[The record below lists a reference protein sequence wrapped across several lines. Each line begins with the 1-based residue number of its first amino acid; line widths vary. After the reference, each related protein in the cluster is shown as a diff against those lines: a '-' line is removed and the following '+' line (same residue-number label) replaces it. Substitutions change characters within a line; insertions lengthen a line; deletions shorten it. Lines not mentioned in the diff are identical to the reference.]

1 MKSVLDSAVNA
12 DKVMVVPVSI
22 RENWVYG
29 QQQYRHQFWIW
40 VTPWF
45 LLAAGITSGFLN
57 PLITLGVGLAVA
69 GWLRYSIP
77 YRNKFMS
84 VWKQVRSEYFSHVNG
99 FLQSYKIRLGYQNRD
114 KLENFIHD
122 GEPGESIVI
131 TDTLQSTF
139 KFWVDDR
146 GNIQS
151 VLMKSGF
158 IHKGGSLLLGWD
170 SLPEVVT
177 LRQILPH
184 ALAGKVSSLE
194 SKVNVLSS
202 LNHQL
207 TVEEVHVY
215 ERAGRELEASVNSLI
230 SLHSTDMSKG
240 NHVAEFE
247 SVVDLLISDVSVPLK
262 RVTKS
267 SADSLRLQTSFLQ
280 ERSGSSADKIG

>member
-12 DKVMVVPVSI
+12 DKVMVVPVAV
-22 RENWVYG
+22 RENWMYG
-29 QQQYRHQFWIW
+29 QHQYRRQFWVWI
-40 VTPWF
+40 TPWF
-45 LLAAGITSGFLN
+45 LLAVGIILGFLN
-57 PLITLGVGLAVA
+57 PLITLGVGLIVA
-69 GWLRYSIP
+69 GWLCYSIP

-84 VWKQVRSEYFSHVNG
+84 VWKEVRSEYFSHVNG
-99 FLQSYKIRLGYQNRD
+99 FLQSYKIRLGYQKRD
-114 KLENFIHD
+114 KLETFIHD

-139 KFWVDDR
+139 KFWVDDC

-151 VLMKSGF
+151 VLMKSSF
-158 IHKGGSLLLGWD
+158 LHKGGSLLLGWD

-184 ALAGKVSSLE
+184 SLAGKVSSLE
-194 SKVNVLSS
+194 SKVNLLSS

-207 TVEEVHVY
+207 TVEEVHVH
-215 ERAGRELEASVNSLI
+215 ERASRELETSVNSLV
-230 SLHSTDMSKG
+230 SLHSTDMSESD
-240 NHVAEFE
+240 HVADFE
-247 SVVDLLISDVSVPLK
+247 RVVDLLLADVSVPLQ

-280 ERSGSSADKIG
+280 ERSGSGMDKNS